1 MGQTDPQGLDR
12 IIRPPCSSE
21 EVTSHNTH
29 SHDFVKSERRMH
41 FGLKGLRV
49 CEKRRHGPTG
59 MAARSQL
66 ASFRT
71 NRVLRSTT
79 GSADLAGA
87 LQMRCDG
94 KCRRTLHLAQ
104 ATPRN
109 GS

>member
-1 MGQTDPQGLDR
+1 
-12 IIRPPCSSE
+12 
-21 EVTSHNTH
+21 
-29 SHDFVKSERRMH
+29 MH
-41 FGLKGLRV
+41 FGLKGLQV